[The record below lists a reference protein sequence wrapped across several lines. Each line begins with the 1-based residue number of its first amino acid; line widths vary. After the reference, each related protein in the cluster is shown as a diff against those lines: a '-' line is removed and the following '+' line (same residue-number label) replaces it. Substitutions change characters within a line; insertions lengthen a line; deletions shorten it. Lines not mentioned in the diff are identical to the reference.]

1 MTRLERIEKLLEE
14 VGPEDARLID
24 AFLQSAADLMSGLSA
39 DDEVV
44 SVIIHDRL
52 DLALATR
59 RGTSLH

>member
-1 MTRLERIEKLLEE
+1 MNRIEELLEDAHPLAAANLDE
-14 VGPEDARLID
+14 LLGAAARLIC
-24 AFLQSAADLMSGLSA
+24 ALSA